1 MGGSSLKNLQVKK
14 YSALRYFWKSA
25 FFWLSYIKCL
35 KRFNRA
41 GGMLRNGWKK
51 KEFNEYLTY
60 FFLFHSFFTPFSD
73 MLNKPSELIQIQC
86 LKCFYPIMLI
96 PVGVAKVCVYEFVK
110 WLHIIDVGSRE
121 PGSLRVSG
129 AWKTLCSCGKSDLHF
144 IPFHVNFF
152 ITNEPGKQMWRKT
165 FFAVFPGHIKLI
177 IFQIK
182 IKWKTDVVN
191 LFTICKAFMMILLR
205 LGFHLH
211 YSCLSRMEC

>member
-1 MGGSSLKNLQVKK
+1 
-14 YSALRYFWKSA
+14 
-25 FFWLSYIKCL
+25 
-35 KRFNRA
+35 
-41 GGMLRNGWKK
+41 MLRNGWKK

-60 FFLFHSFFTPFSD
+60 FFLFHSFLRHAQQTFWTYSNTVPQVFLPHYVDSCWGG
-73 MLNKPSELIQIQC
+73 Q
-86 LKCFYPIMLI
+86 
-96 PVGVAKVCVYEFVK
+96 GVCVYEFVK

-205 LGFHLH
+205 LWFHLH